1 MAAGSVKIASLGTLA
16 WKSVTRKLFRN
27 LVLVLAVAML
37 VCLLVF
43 ALLFNRAIRED
54 IREASRKLGAD
65 IVVVPVEA
73 VEVAEEFILES
84 SKKTFYM
91 DEFVFD
97 SMRELPEIEQ
107 ATYQIYLNTLDSGCC
122 SIVEGQV
129 VAIDQKSD
137 FVIKPWLDT
146 RRELQAGEVYLGS
159 YVYEYLGLIDT
170 ATLFGRPIKVAGH
183 LAETG
188 TGLDHGIFMRRED
201 LDSISTEATGQRRA
215 DQISIVFLKVKE
227 GVELS
232 DAVNRVR
239 SVNPRVG
246 LMTRGSIGKDVRATL
261 RDIIR
266 IFAITILISSG
277 LAILL
282 AWSTF
287 TAMTNERKREVGILR
302 AIGAGRGDII
312 RLFLGEAAI
321 IGLLGGIIGVAAGHL
336 LLNVLAGD
344 FNLISRLGQLP
355 ITSPASLLYSLLAI
369 LLGAGACLLGAVIP
383 IYRLARL
390 EPLLALKEE

>member
-1 MAAGSVKIASLGTLA
+1 MARTEKIASLGALA
-16 WKSVTRKLFRN
+16 WKSVSRKIFRN
-27 LVLVLAVAML
+27 IVLVLAVAML
-37 VCLLVF
+37 VSLLVF
-43 ALLFNRAIRED
+43 ALLFNRAIQED

-73 VEVAEEFILES
+73 VGFAEEFILES

-91 DEFVFD
+91 DEFVYD

-107 ATYQIYLNTLDSGCC
+107 ATYHIYLNTLDSGCC

-129 VAIDQKSD
+129 VAIDQKTD

-146 RRELQAGEVYLGS
+146 KRELQAGEVYLGS
-159 YVYEYLGLIDT
+159 YVHEYLGLIDT
-170 ATLFGRPIKVAGH
+170 VTLFGKPIKVVGH

-188 TGLDHGIFMRRED
+188 TGLDHGVFMRRED
-201 LDSISTEATGQRRA
+201 LDSISTEATGQRQA
-215 DQISIVFLKVKE
+215 NQISIVFLKVRE
-227 GVELS
+227 GVDLET
-232 DAVNRVR
+232 AVTRVR
-239 SVNPRVG
+239 SLNPKVG

-266 IFAITILISSG
+266 VFAITILIASTLSV
-277 LAILL
+277 LL

-287 TAMTNERKREVGILR
+287 TAMTNERRREVGILR
-302 AIGAGRGDII
+302 ALGASRGHII

-321 IGLLGGIIGVAAGHL
+321 ISLLGGVLGVAAGHL
-336 LLNVLAGD
+336 LLNILATD

-355 ITSPASLLYSLLAI
+355 ITSPASIFFSLLAI
-369 LLGAGACLLGAVIP
+369 LLGGGVCLVGAIVP
-383 IYRLARL
+383 IYRLARM
-390 EPLLALKEE
+390 EPLLALKDE

>member
-1 MAAGSVKIASLGTLA
+1 MTAGSEKIATLAALA
-16 WKSVTRKLFRN
+16 WKSVTRKIFRN
-27 LVLVLAVAML
+27 IVLVLAVAML
-37 VCLLVF
+37 VSLLVF
-43 ALLFNRAIRED
+43 ALLFNRAIQED

-73 VEVAEEFILES
+73 VETAEEFILES
-84 SKKTFYM
+84 SKKTFFM
-91 DEFVFD
+91 DEFVYE

-107 ATYQIYLNTLDSGCC
+107 ATYQIYLNTLETGCC
-122 SIVEGQV
+122 SILEGQV

-146 RRELQAGEVYLGS
+146 REELKAGEVYVGS
-159 YVYEYLGLIDT
+159 YVHEYLGLIET
-170 ATLFGRPIKVAGH
+170 ATIFGQPIKVVGH
-183 LAETG
+183 LAKTG
-188 TGLDHGIFMRRED
+188 TGLDQGVFMRRED
-201 LDSISTEATGQRRA
+201 LDLISTEATGQR
-215 DQISIVFLKVKE
+215 QKNEISIVFLKVKE
-227 GVELS
+227 GIDLS
-232 DAVNRVR
+232 EAVNKVR

-266 IFAITILISSG
+266 IFAITILIASTLSV
-277 LAILL
+277 LL

-302 AIGAGRGDII
+302 AIGASRGHII

-336 LLNVLAGD
+336 LLNVLATD
-344 FNLISRLGQLP
+344 FNLISRLGQMP
-355 ITSPASLLYSLLAI
+355 ITSPASILFSLLAI
-369 LLGAGACLLGAVIP
+369 LLGGGACLIGAIVP
-383 IYRLARL
+383 IYRLARM
-390 EPLLALKEE
+390 EPLLALKDD